1 MLVATECLFVDSHA
15 SEFDGCSLEERNC
28 SILES
33 KRHFRN
39 NTIICP
45 SHAAESGREPHF
57 ALNKTN
63 MYYTVLTVGGGGE
76 YTATTLAAYSRG
88 HFNSL
93 SDTVTPCHGVNST
106 SM

>member
-15 SEFDGCSLEERNC
+15 SEFDDCSLEERNC

-63 MYYTVLTVGGGGE
+63 MYNTVLTVGGG
-76 YTATTLAAYSRG
+76 ATQLQP
-88 HFNSL
+88 SL
-93 SDTVTPCHGVNST
+93 HIRMATSIVNQIL
-106 SM
+106 